1 MWIGVQTS
9 IFSEGFFR
17 GNINSDA
24 ITYSLKCS
32 FLATFEP
39 TKNPGQFMTFRIG
52 YSAVG
57 LGCIAGVIL
66 LILNAIRK

>member
-24 ITYSLKCS
+24 ITFSLKCS
-32 FLATFEP
+32 QDRSE
-39 TKNPGQFMTFRIG
+39 
-52 YSAVG
+52 
-57 LGCIAGVIL
+57 L
-66 LILNAIRK
+66 LIDISLQSCKQTRLFFV